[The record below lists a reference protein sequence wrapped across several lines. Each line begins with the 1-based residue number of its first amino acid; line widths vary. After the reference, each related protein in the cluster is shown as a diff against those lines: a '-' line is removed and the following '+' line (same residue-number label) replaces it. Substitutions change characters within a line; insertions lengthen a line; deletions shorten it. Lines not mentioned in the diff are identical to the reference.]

1 MTSELHKRMNDK
13 LVRVYRDICN
23 IEERELKKGPFHDL
37 SIKELHTI
45 NAITMYDHK
54 TSSQV
59 SKEMQITPG
68 TLTAAINNLARK
80 GYVQRIKEST
90 DRRVIRLGLT
100 RKGRS
105 SYRLHDSFHRKMVD
119 SFLEGF
125 QPDEIGLIERAVDNL
140 TKFLEETAHA
150 GSKQKNVEKEDFQ
163 SC

>member
-1 MTSELHKRMNDK
+1 MDKEIYERINEK
-13 LVRVYRDICN
+13 LVRGYRDISN
-23 IEERELKKGPFHDL
+23 IEEKELRKGPFHDL

-45 NAITMYDHK
+45 NAITMYHHK

-59 SKEMQITPG
+59 SQEMRVTPG

-80 GYVQRIKEST
+80 GYVQRLREKT

-105 SYRLHDSFHRKMVD
+105 AYRLHDSFHRKMVM
-119 SFLEGF
+119 SFLDGF
-125 QPDEIGLIERAVDNL
+125 NKDEISLIEHAVDNL
-140 TKFLEETAHA
+140 IEFLEDKNHA
-150 GSKQKNVEKEDFQ
+150 AKQGPSERDGMQ

>member
-1 MTSELHKRMNDK
+1 MTSALNERINDK

-59 SKEMQITPG
+59 SKEMQVTPG
-68 TLTAAINNLARK
+68 TLTAAIDNLVRK
-80 GYVQRIKEST
+80 GYVERLRQKT

-105 SYRLHDSFHRKMVD
+105 AYRLHDLFHRKMVA

-125 QPDEIGLIERAVDNL
+125 DEAEIGLIEKAVDNL
-140 TKFLEETAHA
+140 IGFLETTAQA
-150 GSKQKNVEKEDFQ
+150 TPKQKANKKAGV
-163 SC
+163 